1 MRVRFG
7 HDLEGD
13 AIAIAELPE
22 RPAFPGD
29 DTWARASA
37 LRVQGNRFTSEAIGA
52 GDDPI
57 RGEWADVSREVAVS
71 EFLSRAFGAGAEVC
85 TIRDESAVLSGRCIE
100 MLRPESASEPS
111 DLHESKFFVESLLE
125 TDRETMI
132 EAWTVPPDDAS
143 RASDFDR
150 AVDHLRQADPREL
163 IDGAKFVIGSH
174 GGVEG
179 AIFTVRSGEF
189 HFRRVGTDTVVEIEL
204 PDPGYVAK
212 AVREAVEADHTEVIY
227 ATNQ

>member
-13 AIAIAELPE
+13 AIAIAELPA

-29 DTWARASA
+29 ETWARASA
-37 LRVQGNRFTSEAIGA
+37 LKVQGNRFTSEAIGA

-57 RGEWADVSREVAVS
+57 RGEWVDVSREVAVS

-85 TIRDESAVLSGRCIE
+85 TIRDESAGARVRSVE
-100 MLRPESASEPS
+100 MRRADPS
-111 DLHESKFFVESLLE
+111 DETEAMAKNFVESLLE

-132 EAWTVPPDDAS
+132 EAWTVPPDHIY
-143 RASDFDR
+143 RVSDHAR

-163 IDGAKFVIGSH
+163 IDGARFVIGSH
-174 GGVEG
+174 DGDAD
-179 AIFTVRSGEF
+179 AIFTVRSGGF
-189 HFRRVGTDTVVEIEL
+189 HFRRVGSDAVVEIEL

-212 AVREAVEADHTEVIY
+212 AVREAVEAGHTEVIY